1 MLIREGCK
9 YNRSTTRVRRITAE
23 TVQDPRTPPL
33 LLHPHHS
40 LRPPLL
46 FSFVHPHDKHGAK
59 AHLPF
64 AFDRD
69 TIKTSSIVPTNA
81 RLSIRSLTI
90 PTMNGDSYSSCFPRF
105 LSITVGNFISRLPS
119 RSFRFVPFLFS
130 VFVFLSLSLSLSFFF
145 K

>member
-90 PTMNGDSYSSCFPRF
+90 PTMNGNSYSSCFPRF
-105 LSITVGNFISRLPS
+105 LPIDHWLVILYHGYHRTAFDSYLF
-119 RSFRFVPFLFS
+119 FFPFLF
-130 VFVFLSLSLSLSFFF
+130 FFLSFFF
-145 K
+145 